1 MNRIAIF
8 WKHSLGLL
16 ALLLLVLSA
25 IPLHAQ
31 KKTNPP
37 PPAPKA
43 APPPPQR
50 SAPAAQSAYRPS
62 SGGGSNNVST
72 PRPGPSIGGGNNT
85 SRTGPTIGGGNT
97 SAPRTGPTIGGGNT
111 SAPRT
116 GPTIGG
122 GNTSAP
128 RTGPTIGGGNTSE
141 PRPGTTISGGNPM
154 GPRGGSS
161 GSSPANISHD
171 RNTARALPANSREVP
186 LKNGN
191 RVVMRPDGRPRDVV
205 DTRRGINIHNGLDG
219 SRHVSVLRADHSRV
233 YAERG
238 RPGYIDR
245 GYNFHGRAFERRA
258 YFYHGRSYDRFYRG
272 YDGFRP
278 GLHLAIYAPYH
289 YYGVGFY
296 GWAYNPWFHP
306 IVYPWGWAG
315 NPWYGYYGYYFS
327 PYAAYPSASYWLTD
341 YIISQDLAAE
351 YQAQQEAQLLDT
363 GAPDGAAQLTPE
375 VKQMIAD
382 EVRGQLAL
390 ENAEAQQTAAG
401 QDVDPAF
408 TSIAHLLSDG
418 KPHVF
423 VVGDS
428 LDLVDA
434 AGNECA
440 VSDGDAL
447 ELNSAPPADSQ
458 AAQLTVLSSKGRREC
473 RRMDVVNVA
482 LTDLQ
487 EMQNHMRERIDQGL
501 DELMAKQGQSGL
513 PAPPPSAQ
521 GVPVESAYAQQAPP
535 PEANGAADINQQL
548 SASNQSQQEV
558 VAQAQQEGGPNAG
571 FQNPP
576 PLAAPAGPP
585 PTVALNQTIDQVTSA
600 FGQPASVIDLGPK
613 KVYNYPGMK
622 VTFKNGKVSDVQ

>member
-37 PPAPKA
+37 PPPPKA

-122 GNTSAP
+122 G
-128 RTGPTIGGGNTSE
+128 GNTTA

-161 GSSPANISHD
+161 GSSSANISHD
-171 RNTARALPANSREVP
+171 RNTARALPSNSREVP

-191 RVVMRPDGRPRDVV
+191 RVVMRHDGRPRDVV

-219 SRHVSVLRADHSRV
+219 SRHVSVLRADHSRI

-418 KPHVF
+418 QPHVF

-458 AAQLTVLSSKGRREC
+458 AAQLTVLSSKGRQEC

-501 DELMAKQGQSGL
+501 DELKAKQGQSGL
-513 PAPPPSAQ
+513 PAAPPSAL
-521 GVPVESAYAQQAPP
+521 GAPVESAYAQQAPP

-548 SASNQSQQEV
+548 SASDQSQQEV
-558 VAQAQQEGGPNAG
+558 VAQAQQEGGPNAS

-576 PLAAPAGPP
+576 PPAAPAGPP
-585 PTVALNQTIDQVTSA
+585 PTVALGQTIDQVTSA
-600 FGQPASVIDLGPK
+600 FGQPATVIDLGAK

-622 VTFKNGKVSDVQ
+622 VTFRNGKVSDVQ